1 MWTFPWLQT
10 LLPHQKNASCESI
23 YVLFFPCIFALK
35 KQFFKQT
42 MKHQLF
48 AACWSETVRLHKAWL
63 VQISN
68 MNVLPLESHL
78 SQAWCIGILVIA
90 LVLPEDP
97 HFPHRS
103 HILAL
108 LCELPLLP
116 SCLGLQLQLFAL
128 FWGRTRGAPSPCS
141 WLLFPREFCYQ
152 KEIAYYSGLIK

>member
-97 HFPHRS
+97 HFPIEATFWLFCVS
-103 HILAL
+103 
-108 LCELPLLP
+108 CP
-116 SCLGLQLQLFAL
+116 SCLHAWDSSCNSLHFSEVEPEVLQVPAHGCCFLENSVIKRRL
-128 FWGRTRGAPSPCS
+128 RTTQG
-141 WLLFPREFCYQ
+141 W
-152 KEIAYYSGLIK
+152 